1 MVANYLPSQG
11 DLVWVN
17 LDPARGHEQKG
28 FRPALVVSADEYN
41 KKSSLIL
48 LCPITSKTKDYP
60 FEIKLEIEK
69 IKGAVLVDQIRSLDW
84 RSRKIKFIGRIS
96 DNSLA
101 EILGKLGLLL
111 RNNFN

>member
-48 LCPITSKTKDYP
+48 LCPITSK
-60 FEIKLEIEK
+60 IKLEIEK